1 MARPSEYN
9 FDLCIEVCDKIA
21 DGQNIKSILNS
32 DEKYPSFPT
41 WCKWKRENAELLNLY
56 VNSIQDKGES
66 VDAQIDEIWQ
76 GCKEGT
82 YDASIANVLIQTL
95 KWKASKYYPKM
106 FGDKTDITSGGEK
119 IQTNLAILNI
129 DPLSDADNDST
140 SENIST

>member
-9 FDLCIEVCDKIA
+9 YYLCLEICNRIA
-21 DGQNIKSILNS
+21 DGENIKTILNS
-32 DEKYPSFPT
+32 EDRFPSFPT

-66 VDAQIDEIWQ
+66 VDSKIDEIWE
-76 GCKEGT
+76 GCRVGL
-82 YDASIANVLIQTL
+82 YDASTANVLIQTL

-119 IQTNLAILNI
+119 IQSL
-129 DPLSDADNDST
+129 PT
-140 SENIST
+140 SIQVEITKPNED

>member
-1 MARPSEYN
+1 MARLTEYN
-9 FDLCIEVCDKIA
+9 FDLCIEICDKIA

-32 DEKYPSFPT
+32 DENYPSFPT
-41 WCKWKRENAELLNLY
+41 WCKWKRENPELLNLY

-76 GCKEGT
+76 GCKEGL

-106 FGDKTDITSGGEK
+106 FGDK
-119 IQTNLAILNI
+119 IQTEHSGEITTNV
-129 DPLSDADNDST
+129 
-140 SENIST
+140 ISLGNGVKPNETTP

>member
-1 MARPSEYN
+1 MARLTEYN
-9 FDLCIEVCDKIA
+9 YDLCLEICDMVA
-21 DGQNIKSILNS
+21 DGGNIKKILDS
-32 DEKYPSFPT
+32 QDRFPSFPT

-76 GCKEGT
+76 GCKDGI

-106 FGDKTDITSGGEK
+106 FGDKTIHSGDADNP
-119 IQTNLAILNI
+119 IQTTFSILNI
-129 DPLSDADNDST
+129 DPLSDESNDST
-140 SENIST
+140 A

>member
-1 MARPSEYN
+1 MARLTEYN
-9 FDLCIEVCDKIA
+9 FDLCVEICDRIA
-21 DGQNIKSILNS
+21 NGENIKRILESKDN
-32 DEKYPSFPT
+32 YPSFPT

-76 GCKEGT
+76 GCKEGL

-106 FGDKTDITSGGEK
+106 FGDKTDITSGGDK
-119 IQTNLAILNI
+119 IQTLPTTIQVEI
-129 DPLSDADNDST
+129 VQPDED
-140 SENIST
+140 

>member
-1 MARPSEYN
+1 MGRPSEYD
-9 FDLCIEVCDKIA
+9 FELCKEICDKIA
-21 DGQNIKSILNS
+21 DGDNIKSILNS
-32 DEKYPSFPT
+32 DERYPSFPT
-41 WCKWKRENAELLNLY
+41 WCKWKRENTELLNLY

-76 GCKEGT
+76 GCKNGL

-119 IQTNLAILNI
+119 IQTNVAILNI
-129 DPLSDADNDST
+129 DPLSDADDNGT
-140 SENIST
+140 T

>member
-1 MARPSEYN
+1 MARLTEYN
-9 FDLCIEVCDKIA
+9 YDLCVEICDKIA

-32 DEKYPSFPT
+32 DDNYPSFPT
-41 WCKWKRENAELLNLY
+41 WCKWKRENPELLNLY

-76 GCKEGT
+76 GCKEGL

-106 FGDKTDITSGGEK
+106 FGDKVQQEHSGEITTNVISLGSGIKPNE
-119 IQTNLAILNI
+119 T
-129 DPLSDADNDST
+129 T
-140 SENIST
+140 S

>member
-1 MARPSEYN
+1 MARLTEYN
-9 FDLCIEVCDKIA
+9 FDLCIEICDKIA

-32 DEKYPSFPT
+32 DENYPSFPT
-41 WCKWKRENAELLNLY
+41 WCKWKRENPELLNLY

-76 GCKEGT
+76 GCKDGL

-106 FGDKTDITSGGEK
+106 FGDKVQQEHSGEITTNVISLGSGIKPNE
-119 IQTNLAILNI
+119 TT
-129 DPLSDADNDST
+129 P
-140 SENIST
+140 